1 MEITLSFHQH
11 SWHSVPHQVLSSS
24 SRVDLRVAPAPLPLL
39 PPWPQLLCLC
49 SPQPSLP
56 CRCSPSSLQEPEG
69 SFYNGS
75 RIMALHFLASFQ
87 GAPLNLEQGPGTCC
101 LLSPLPSA
109 AVSSEATLTSHLCV
123 FSFFSR
129 PAIGTCCPSSYMA
142 GPFSSLWLVHPEAIL
157 AFCRGFG
164 EKATSLGQGHKT
176 RKSREYGLGRGGR
189 PAHCGPHSGRPFRM
203 QQGRRESLQH
213 RRRAAQLQGCREAGS
228 KSSRQASA
236 LPVW

>member
-109 AVSSEATLTSHLCV
+109 AVSSEATLTSQLCV

-129 PAIGTCCPSSYMA
+129 PAIGTCCPSSYSWPLFIIMA
-142 GPFSSLWLVHPEAIL
+142 RPPRGHPCLLPWIWRE
-157 AFCRGFG
+157 R
-164 EKATSLGQGHKT
+164 ATSLGQGHKT
-176 RKSREYGLGRGGR
+176 RKSREYGLGRGGG